1 MPIYKLLRKTHARK
15 FFIPFY
21 MRKNSFE
28 ACLKTPFLACPLPD
42 YGRKS
47 MEVLLDVAGI
57 IL

>member
-21 MRKNSFE
+21 LRKNSFE
-28 ACLKTPFLACPLPD
+28 ACLKTPFLACPLP
-42 YGRKS
+42 YSGRES
-47 MEVLLDVAGI
+47 IEVLLAVAGI